1 MSPRKV
7 DRMTRVNELVKRE
20 LAGLI
25 EADRMWAGNILVSV
39 TEVNTGTD
47 LRNATVGISIFGG
60 TASEKQ
66 KIMAELDSRKPK
78 WQEDLAAEL
87 GFKHTPVL
95 LFKVDRSIEQG
106 DRIFAMLNKPEAET
120 APAPE
125 TEEK

>member
-78 WQEDLAAEL
+78 WQELHAAPRRQC
-87 GFKHTPVL
+87 PVH
-95 LFKVDRSIEQG
+95 RRRPATSCGIG
-106 DRIFAMLNKPEAET
+106 DTYRTSSVRPG
-120 APAPE
+120 
-125 TEEK
+125 

>member
-66 KIMAELDSRKPK
+66 KIMAELERRRVK
-78 WQEDLAAEL
+78 WQEELAAEL
-87 GFKHTPVL
+87 GFKRTPVL
-95 LFKVDRSIEQG
+95 LFKEDRSIERG
-106 DRIFAMLNKPEAET
+106 DRVFALLNREAR
-120 APAPE
+120 
-125 TEEK
+125 EEDPS